1 MSGTPPFAGLIDGPS
16 EEQRCKFRPLTYVC
30 VCLSFVISL
39 GCAET
44 AQDRASTT
52 PGGDAAFD
60 SPGFR
65 DVDAFPF
72 QTLSAYGFF
81 DGEMSRLVPVEG
93 VVPYQVTSPL
103 WADHAGKARFIV
115 LPEGEQIQR
124 GDAEEWVF
132 PVGTILIKNFFY
144 STDRRASDD
153 TIRPIETRL
162 MIREAADWKGHTYI
176 WNDRLS
182 EATRKVSGKRVS
194 LTFLDEDGE
203 AQTQEYIVPNT
214 NQCKDCHERDHFSRP
229 LGLVKRQLDRS
240 VIRFG
245 AEINQLSWL
254 VAQDLFE
261 NETDVR
267 SPGHLVDPFGPAPL
281 ERRARAYLDANCAHC
296 HRDGGNGGPSGLVL
310 LASETRP
317 RAYGV
322 CKGPVAAGDGT
333 GGFYHDILPG
343 NPEESIMVHRMKS
356 TDPDVKMP
364 EIPNRLPHHAGVE
377 LISEWIRNMPIDGC
391 D

>member
-1 MSGTPPFAGLIDGPS
+1 MSGRLPFATVMGTLREP
-16 EEQRCKFRPLTYVC
+16 QRLLLRSWIHICTC
-30 VCLSFVISL
+30 VCFIMAF
-39 GCAET
+39 GCGDST
-44 AQDRASTT
+44 KDGASTMD
-52 PGGDAAFD
+52 DAGVVTLDRSAP
-60 SPGFR
+60 SSPPGFR

-72 QTLSAYGFF
+72 QHLSAYGFF
-81 DGEMSRLVPVEG
+81 VGNMSLLEPVNG

-115 LPEGEQIQR
+115 LPEGEQIEP
-124 GDAEEWVF
+124 GDAEEWTF

-144 STDRRASDD
+144 STD
-153 TIRPIETRL
+153 
-162 MIREAADWKGHTYI
+162 WKGHTYI
-176 WNDRLS
+176 WNESLS
-182 EATRKVSGKRVS
+182 DATRKVSGKRVS
-194 LTFLDEDGE
+194 LTFLDEVGE

-214 NQCKDCHERDHFSRP
+214 NQCKDCHERDHTSRP

-240 VIRFG
+240 VVR
-245 AEINQLSWL
+245 ADEEVNQLAWL
-254 VAQDLFE
+254 IEQGIFE
-261 NETDVR
+261 DTTDVR
-267 SPGHLVDPFGPAPL
+267 SPGHLVDPFGGASL
-281 ERRARAYLDANCAHC
+281 EKRARAYLDANCAHC

-364 EIPNRLPHHAGVE
+364 EIPNRLPHQAGVD
-377 LISEWIRNMPIDGC
+377 LISEWIQNMPNIGC